1 MTVEVMQIQPR
12 DKMNKVF
19 ARLSVHD
26 PDGPPH
32 NSATVDVFVE
42 HSDSYAEIRSRA
54 VEAARAFF
62 SKALAS
68 GFAEHPPSE

>member
-1 MTVEVMQIQPR
+1 MTVEVFQIQPR
-12 DKMNKVF
+12 DGMNKIFV
-19 ARLSVHD
+19 RLSVHD

-32 NSATVDVFVE
+32 NSATVEVFVD
-42 HSDSYAEIRSRA
+42 HSDSYSEIRSRA

-68 GFAEHPPSE
+68 EFAESPSDN